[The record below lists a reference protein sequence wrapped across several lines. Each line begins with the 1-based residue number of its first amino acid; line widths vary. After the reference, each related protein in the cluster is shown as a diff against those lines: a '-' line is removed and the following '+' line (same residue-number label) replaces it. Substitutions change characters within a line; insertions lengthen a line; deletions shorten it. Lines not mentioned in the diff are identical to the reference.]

1 MEKAGILVPGGVEA
15 GRSVWAYSIAAALA
29 LALALMTEL
38 NIDYLSCCLKTFAI
52 VSMM

>member
-29 LALALMTEL
+29 LALMTEL